1 MRWLRF
7 LKYHHLEHDF
17 YWFRLNVYTA
27 GNIGLCPTWKSFV
40 QMEVH
45 ACDHCRWRAAKFGS
59 MFIPY
64 GFWYTCTDTGLC
76 IVIRKSTPFSCHILG
91 SCLPWHVRGTVKL
104 LYPKSQRD
112 FIWFLMNS
120 IYILQWNLSNQNSTG
135 RLVLVLEYFNKQ
147 SFRLNS
153 VKRKHRI

>member
-1 MRWLRF
+1 MV
-7 LKYHHLEHDF
+7 YVPLEKVLFKWRCMH
-17 YWFRLNVYTA
+17 VTIA
-27 GNIGLCPTWKSFV
+27 GEGLQNLSLCSSLMAFGTPALTQVISLCCVIG
-40 QMEVH
+40 
-45 ACDHCRWRAAKFGS
+45 
-59 MFIPY
+59 
-64 GFWYTCTDTGLC
+64 
-76 IVIRKSTPFSCHILG
+76 KSTLFSCLILG
-91 SCLPWHVRGTVKL
+91 SCLAWHVRGTVKL